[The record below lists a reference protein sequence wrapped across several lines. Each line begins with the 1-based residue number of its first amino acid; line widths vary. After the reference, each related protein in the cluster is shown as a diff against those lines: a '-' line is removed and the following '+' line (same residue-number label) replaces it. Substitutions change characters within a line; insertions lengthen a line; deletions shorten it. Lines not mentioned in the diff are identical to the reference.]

1 MQEVDFTAKKENI
14 LLDLAEVKKHLSI
27 SKDEIKKTSQNSK
40 ELIFF
45 VRGVLVSLK

>member
-1 MQEVDFTAKKENI
+1 MQEVDFTENKENI
-14 LLDLAEVKKHLSI
+14 LLNLAEVKEHLSV

-45 VRGVLVSLK
+45 IRGALVSLK